1 MNLVHN
7 CSLGAATAHT
17 YEMVKKSEARATDDD
32 DDDDD
37 DDDALL
43 NLAAQEL
50 KRYIKRYAT
59 AWLVGYCGGR

>member
-1 MNLVHN
+1 
-7 CSLGAATAHT
+7 
-17 YEMVKKSEARATDDD
+17 MVKKSEARATDDD

>member
-1 MNLVHN
+1 
-7 CSLGAATAHT
+7 
-17 YEMVKKSEARATDDD
+17 MVKSEARSATGDD

-59 AWLVGYCGGR
+59 AWLVG

>member
-1 MNLVHN
+1 MYGPLAVRHI
-7 CSLGAATAHT
+7 C

-59 AWLVGYCGGR
+59 AWLVG